1 MPVTAGRLSNCVG
14 GVDNG
19 RGRKDDQKG
28 GCVTRGSVYMRWAKE
43 HAAARYNLANSGLLG
58 CSTADLELE
67 PGDLQVNGANRDG
80 YPPLLAA
87 IAAQYGVDP
96 EQVVTA
102 PGTSG
107 ANFLA
112 FAALVE
118 PGDEVLVEQ
127 PTYEPLLAALG
138 FLGARVRR
146 FSRRFE
152 TGYGLDLDEIRS
164 LLSGKVRLVVLANPH
179 NPSGVLLPPGEVGE
193 LARLAEEAGAHLLVD
208 EVYRDIWFEAAPPS
222 HVHLGPN
229 VLATSSLT
237 KSYGLSGL
245 RCGWVLA
252 APEIARR
259 LRLTRDLMQAVD
271 SVPSDTLAAAAFRQL
286 PRLAARSRALLEPN
300 RVQIRSFLAAHEEWL
315 ETVVPERSMTVF
327 PRLRREKASEPLH
340 DWLRER
346 ETSIV
351 PGSFFESPR
360 HFRLGFA
367 VEPENVARG
376 LEALSAGLRRVG

>member
-1 MPVTAGRLSNCVG
+1 MT
-14 GVDNG
+14 
-19 RGRKDDQKG
+19 K
-28 GCVTRGSVYMRWAKE
+28 GSVYMRWAKE

-58 CSTADLELE
+58 CSTADLELAPDDVE
-67 PGDLQVNGANRDG
+67 VNGANRDG

-87 IAAQYGVDP
+87 IAARYGVTP

-146 FSRRFE
+146 FGRRFE
-152 TGYGLDLDEIRS
+152 SGYGIDRDEIGS
-164 LLSGKVRLVVLANPH
+164 LLKGGKVRLVVLANPH
-179 NPSGVLLPPGEVGE
+179 NPSGVLLPPAEVAE
-193 LARLAEEAGAHLLVD
+193 VARFAGEAGAHLLVD
-208 EVYRDIWFEAAPPS
+208 EVYRDIWFEDAPPS
-222 HVHLGPN
+222 HVHLAPN

-245 RCGWVLA
+245 RCGWILA
-252 APEIARR
+252 APEVARR
-259 LRLTRDLMQAVD
+259 LRLAKDLMQAVD

-300 RVQIRSFLAAHEEWL
+300 RVQIRSFLAAHDEWL
-315 ETVVPERSMTVF
+315 ETVLPARSMTVF
-327 PRLRREKASEPLH
+327 PRLRKEETSEPLH

-351 PGSFFESPR
+351 PGRFFDSPR

-367 VEPENVARG
+367 VEKENVERG
-376 LEALSAGLRRVG
+376 LAALSAGLRR